1 MEREKSKYVSLT
13 CCEEE
18 EEGEENGLF
27 VLKTY
32 HCSATDAHYQDTC
45 STACV
50 LS

>member
-13 CCEEE
+13 FYGE

-32 HCSATDAHYQDTC
+32 HCSATHAHYQDTC

>member
-1 MEREKSKYVSLT
+1 MKKEKKMDFFVSI
-13 CCEEE
+13 
-18 EEGEENGLF
+18 
-27 VLKTY
+27 TY